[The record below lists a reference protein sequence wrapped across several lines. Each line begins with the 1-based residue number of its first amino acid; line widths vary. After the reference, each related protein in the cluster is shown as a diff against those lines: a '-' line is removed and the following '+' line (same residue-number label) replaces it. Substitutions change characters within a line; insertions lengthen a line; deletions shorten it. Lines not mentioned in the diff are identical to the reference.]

1 MVGLSTL
8 SNFSLQHNIDV
19 KWQPRW
25 DSLILYITTLFLYQ
39 ANSIYVN
46 TIIAAARVE
55 NYSVRVSHA
64 LCDTDGCAG
73 Q

>member
-1 MVGLSTL
+1 M
-8 SNFSLQHNIDV
+8 DV
-19 KWQPRW
+19 KREPRW
-25 DSLILYITTLFLYQ
+25 DSLILYITAPFLYQ

-46 TIIAAARVE
+46 IIIAAARVE

-64 LCDTDGCAG
+64 LHDTDGCAG